1 VCQLTSPGVNKTVG
15 THILN
20 FLDCPDK
27 RLADTFANPLAK
39 EHGLTRLE
47 GTITDV
53 DLCVELLEQ
62 NKSYL
67 AQAPFYLLRS
77 VL

>member
-1 VCQLTSPGVNKTVG
+1 VQLTSPGVNRDIG
-15 THILN
+15 IHILN

-27 RLADTFANPLAK
+27 RLANTFANPLAK

-53 DLCVELLEQ
+53 DLCIELLEQ

-67 AQAPFYLLRS
+67 AHVPF
-77 VL
+77 